1 MITRFALFILALVL
15 TFSIHAQVNYHEH
28 QKVLE
33 NNIVD
38 SLFIFGKWAN
48 TGDTE
53 THIKYLGK
61 VTTSSGR
68 VLKIMNSCWFWGL
81 SHRATSRILIYN
93 DKNQYL
99 GNYYLTMTSDLPYK
113 LDKGKLFFS
122 NKGKEDCNKKII
134 TAIDFSRGIPKT
146 IFLKCNGSTGDIYT
160 FSSE

>member
-1 MITRFALFILALVL
+1 MVNRLALFILALSL
-15 TFSIHAQVNYHEH
+15 NFSVYSQVNYHVH

-38 SLFIFGKWAN
+38 SLFIFGKWTK

-61 VTTSSGR
+61 VTTSAGR

-81 SHRATSRILIYN
+81 SQRATSRILIYN
-93 DKNQYL
+93 DKNQFL

-113 LDKGKLFFS
+113 LDKGKLLFS
-122 NKGKEDCNKKII
+122 NIGKEGCNKKII
-134 TAIDFSRGIPKT
+134 TSIDFSKGIPKT
-146 IFLKCNGSTGDIYT
+146 IFLKCDSSRGDIYT

>member
-1 MITRFALFILALVL
+1 MVNRFALFILALAL
-15 TFSIHAQVNYHEH
+15 NFSVHGQVNYHVH

-38 SLFIFGKWAN
+38 SLFIFGKW
-48 TGDTE
+48 TKSGDTE

-61 VTTSSGR
+61 VKTSAGR

-99 GNYYLTMTSDLPYK
+99 GNYYLTMINDLPYK
-113 LDKGKLFFS
+113 LDKGRLFFS
-122 NKGKEDCNKKII
+122 NEGNKDCDKKII
-134 TAIDFSRGIPKT
+134 TSIDFSKGIPKT
-146 IFLKCNGSTGDIYT
+146 IFLKCDSHRGDIYT